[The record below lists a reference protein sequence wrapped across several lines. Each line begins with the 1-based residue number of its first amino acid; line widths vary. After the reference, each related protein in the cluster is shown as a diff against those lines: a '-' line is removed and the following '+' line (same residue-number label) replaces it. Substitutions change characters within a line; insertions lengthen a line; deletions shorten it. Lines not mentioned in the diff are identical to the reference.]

1 MGKEVRACA
10 GYDDGGAA
18 QRQGEAALLCCEGE
32 RRKQEME
39 WWRWK
44 AHGVRCGFKWRTPAA
59 GSGQPRRV
67 AWAVSRPSTR
77 GVHAATEF

>member
-1 MGKEVRACA
+1 MAKLRCSVAKE
-10 GYDDGGAA
+10 
-18 QRQGEAALLCCEGE
+18 
-32 RRKQEME
+32 QEME

-59 GSGQPRRV
+59 VSGQPQRV

-77 GVHAATEF
+77 GIHAATEF